1 MYSCVQGVTPLGY
14 EWGKVENLDADFLN
28 NLLAVVL
35 TGIYVWVLID
45 IIDSLLFSKSLLA
58 NRFFSDSDPR
68 VSITSKD
75 LLRRQ
80 VLIVLI
86 LALINGVI
94 SYALFLQ
101 QGTLNS
107 PAVRMLWLFSLF
119 IVAIDFVS
127 LKKEIANT
135 NLPKPRTAGVGSGA
149 KRESRVGRKR
159 FFAVWIPKLSLY
171 FAIALAVVWLVD
183 LVSSGGDSIGGML
196 VQAFPMALLLWMIE
210 FFSKRGK

>member
-1 MYSCVQGVTPLGY
+1 M
-14 EWGKVENLDADFLN
+14 DADFLN

-45 IIDSLLFSKSLLA
+45 IIDSLLFGKSLLVD
-58 NRFFSDSDPR
+58 RVFSDPDLR
-68 VSITSKD
+68 ISITSRD
-75 LLRRQ
+75 LVRRQ
-80 VLIVLI
+80 VLIVSI
-86 LALINGVI
+86 LALINSVI

-159 FFAVWIPKLSLY
+159 FFVSWIPKLSLN
-171 FAIALAVVWLVD
+171 FAIALALVWLID
-183 LVSSGGDSIGGML
+183 LVNDNRDSIGGML
-196 VQAFPMALLLWMIE
+196 IRALPMALLLLVIG
-210 FFSKRGK
+210 FFHKRER